1 MCMEC
6 AMSKQENPTRP
17 PVWPMVLVAAV
28 IGVGAAFV
36 IDWVMS
42 GGLGP
47 AVFVLAALW
56 AVAVTLRVVAGLL
69 AAVFR

>member
-1 MCMEC
+1 
-6 AMSKQENPTRP
+6 MSKQENPIRP

>member
-1 MCMEC
+1 MRKSTKGDW
-6 AMSKQENPTRP
+6 AAGG
-17 PVWPMVLVAAV
+17 VAVLMAICLAV
-28 IGVGAAFV
+28 V

-56 AVAVTLRVVAGLL
+56 AVAVTLRVFAGLL

>member
-1 MCMEC
+1 MRKS
-6 AMSKQENPTRP
+6 AKGDWTAGG
-17 PVWPMVLVAAV
+17 VAVLMAV
-28 IGVGAAFV
+28 CLAVV